1 MICDSHCHLKHGD
14 AEGTEY
20 SPRAI
25 VEMMD
30 AAGIDKAVVFAMS
43 TTAKRSIEMAEDA
56 VKEFPDRLIP
66 YVYALPS
73 YERPVCTEI
82 EHAIAAR
89 GFRGI
94 KIHLGECTV
103 ADYVID
109 PVMELAGRHAV
120 PCLVDFL
127 GRYRAAESLA
137 TRFPQTKLIVCHL
150 GQYLSTSEQLMD
162 RFIGLAERCSN
173 VYLDISGVVMLHKIQ
188 DAVSR
193 VGSERVIWGT
203 DGPHKTPDTANYARL
218 SLGSVRMLNLGKTAE
233 ADVLGGSIM
242 RLIGG

>member
-1 MICDSHCHLKHGD
+1 
-14 AEGTEY
+14 
-20 SPRAI
+20 
-25 VEMMD
+25 
-30 AAGIDKAVVFAMS
+30 
-43 TTAKRSIEMAEDA
+43 
-56 VKEFPDRLIP
+56 
-66 YVYALPS
+66 
-73 YERPVCTEI
+73 
-82 EHAIAAR
+82 
-89 GFRGI
+89 
-94 KIHLGECTV
+94 
-103 ADYVID
+103 
-109 PVMELAGRHAV
+109 
-120 PCLVDFL
+120 
-127 GRYRAAESLA
+127 
-137 TRFPQTKLIVCHL
+137 
-150 GQYLSTSEQLMD
+150 MD